1 MILCVDVGNTSIFF
15 GFVSDGEVL
24 SSFRIPTYCDDY
36 WSLLENRLMGEK
48 PRRVVISSVVPSVD
62 VTLSEVL
69 SCLTGQNPLF
79 VKRDYDVPF
88 EVAIEKPETLGAD
101 RIADAYGAMRQ
112 YALPLLI
119 VDMGTATTISV
130 IDERGVFLGGT
141 IGPGV
146 MTSWEA
152 LTHKAAQLKEYKLE
166 IPDRVIGHSTQSCI
180 NSGIIM
186 GHAAMIDGMVSRI
199 EAETRKRYNIVVT
212 GGMADQIAQ
221 LCNRDVIVDTLLILK
236 GIYYL
241 AVRQ

>member
-15 GFVSDGEVL
+15 GFMTEGQLL
-24 SSFRIPTYCDDY
+24 SSFRIPTYCGDY
-36 WSLLENRLMGEK
+36 QCVLKDRILDKK
-48 PRRVVISSVVPSVD
+48 PSRIVISSVVPQVD
-62 VTLSEVL
+62 GPLSQAL
-69 SCLTGQNPLF
+69 KHLTGMTPLF
-79 VKRDYDVPF
+79 VKQDYEVPF
-88 EVAIEKPETLGAD
+88 EVAIDNPDTLGAD

-112 YALPLLI
+112 YPLPLLV

-130 IDERGVFLGGT
+130 IDENGVFVGGT

-152 LTHKAAQLKEYKLE
+152 LTHKAAQLKAYKLE
-166 IPDRVIGHSTQSCI
+166 MPNAVVGNSTQSCI
-180 NSGIIM
+180 NSGIIV

-199 EAETRKRYNIVVT
+199 EAEMGTRFTVVMT
-212 GGMADQIAQ
+212 GGMAEQIAP
-221 LCNRDVIVDTLLILK
+221 LCNRDVVVDINLILK